1 MALTKFNFNSFDLTT
16 AASKGLAFNSSANG
30 FETSTAGS
38 MVLIK
43 TITISSGT
51 ASAQFAHGSS
61 DVVFDSTYPVY
72 LFKYISVHG
81 ANEQELCIDFS
92 DSAGSDYDLLH
103 QTTFFRHAHNEA
115 GNDGN
120 TTYVTSR
127 DLANSGSKPFLTVPI
142 GTESDNSGSG
152 ELYVFNPSSTTF
164 VTHFI
169 SRGNISVGDGSSAGS
184 YSQNSFVAGYV
195 NTTAAITAMKFQMD
209 SGNIDS
215 GIFKMYGIK
224 DS

>member
-1 MALTKFNFNSFDLTT
+1 MAIISNATT
-16 AASKGLAFNSSANG
+16 IADAGAFSVGLGAM
-30 FETSTAGS
+30 T
-38 MVLIK
+38 LIK

-51 ASAQFAHGSS
+51 STVQFAHGSS
-61 DVVFDSTYPVY
+61 SVVFDNTYPIY
-72 LFKYISVHG
+72 LFKYMSVHG
-81 ANEQELCIDFS
+81 ANEQELVIDFS

-103 QTTFFRHAHNEA
+103 QTAFFRAAHNEA

-120 TTYVTSR
+120 ITYVTSR
-127 DLANSGSKPFLTVPI
+127 DMANSGARPFLTVPI

-164 VTHFI
+164 VKHFI
-169 SRGNISVGDGSSAGS
+169 SNSNISVGDGSSAGS

-195 NTTAAITAMKFQMD
+195 NTTAAVTGIKFEMD
-209 SGNIDS
+209 GGNIDS

>member
-1 MALTKFNFNSFDLTT
+1 VALTKYNFNSFDVTS
-16 AASKGLAFNSSANG
+16 AASKALGFNSSANG
-30 FETSTAGS
+30 FTTISPGS
-38 MVLIK
+38 MTLIK

-61 DVVFDSTYPVY
+61 DVVFDSTYPLY

-81 ANEQELCIDFS
+81 ANEQELVIDFS

-103 QTTFFRHAHNEA
+103 QTTFFRAAHNEA

-120 TTYVTSR
+120 ITYVTSR
-127 DLANSGSKPFLTVPI
+127 DMANSGSRPFLTVPI
-142 GTESDNSGSG
+142 GNGSDESGSG

-169 SRGNISVGDGSSAGS
+169 SKANIYDGE
-184 YSQNSFVAGYV
+184 YSQNSYVGGYV
-195 NTTAAITAMKFQMD
+195 NTTAAVTAIKFAMD

>member
-1 MALTKFNFNSFDLTT
+1 MAIISNATT
-16 AASKGLAFNSSANG
+16 IADAGAFSVGLGAM
-30 FETSTAGS
+30 T
-38 MVLIK
+38 LIK

-51 ASAQFAHGSS
+51 STVQFAHGSS
-61 DVVFDSTYPVY
+61 SVVFDNTYPIY
-72 LFKYISVHG
+72 LFKYMSVHG
-81 ANEQELCIDFS
+81 ANEQELVIDFS

-103 QTTFFRHAHNEA
+103 QTAFFRAAHNEA
-115 GNDGN
+115 GNDGII
-120 TTYVTSR
+120 TYVTSR
-127 DLANSGSKPFLTVPI
+127 DMANSGARPFLTVPI

-164 VTHFI
+164 VKHFI
-169 SRGNISVGDGSSAGS
+169 SNSNISVGDGSSAGS

-195 NTTAAITAMKFQMD
+195 NTTAAVTGIKFEMD
-209 SGNIDS
+209 GGNIDS

>member
-1 MALTKFNFNSFDLTT
+1 MAISKFNYNSFNVTPVAGKALSFNSDADGFTT
-16 AASKGLAFNSSANG
+16 QG
-30 FETSTAGS
+30 AGS
-38 MVLIK
+38 MTLIK

-72 LFKYISVHG
+72 LFKYVSVHG
-81 ANEQELCIDFS
+81 ANEQELVIDFS

-103 QTTFFRHAHNEA
+103 QTAFYRAAHNEA

-120 TTYVTSR
+120 ITYVTSR
-127 DLANSGSKPFLTVPI
+127 DMANSGSKPFLTVPI

-164 VTHFI
+164 TTHFI
-169 SRGNISVGDGSSAGS
+169 STANISVGDGSSAGS
-184 YSQNSFVAGYV
+184 YSQNSYVTGYV
-195 NTTAAITAMKFQMD
+195 NTTAAITAIKFEMD
-209 SGNIDS
+209 GGNIDS

>member
-1 MALTKFNFNSFDLTT
+1 MAIISNATT
-16 AASKGLAFNSSANG
+16 IADAGAFSVSL
-30 FETSTAGS
+30 GS
-38 MVLIK
+38 LVLIK
-43 TITISSGT
+43 TITISSST
-51 ASAQFAHGSS
+51 STVQFAHGSS
-61 DVVFDSTYPVY
+61 SVVLDSTYPNY
-72 LFKYISVHG
+72 LFKYINVHG
-81 ANEQELCIDFS
+81 SHSDGKELVIDYS

-103 QTTFFRHAHNEA
+103 QTAFFRAAHNEA

-120 TTYVTSR
+120 ITYVTSR
-127 DLANSGSKPFLTVPI
+127 DMANSGSRPFLTVPI

-164 VTHFI
+164 VKHFI
-169 SRGNISVGDGSSAGS
+169 STANISVGDGSSAGS

-195 NTTAAITAMKFQMD
+195 NTTAAITAIKFEMD
-209 SGNIDS
+209 GGNIDS

>member
-1 MALTKFNFNSFDLTT
+1 MAIISNATT
-16 AASKGLAFNSSANG
+16 IADAGAFSVGLGAM
-30 FETSTAGS
+30 T
-38 MVLIK
+38 LIK

-51 ASAQFAHGSS
+51 STVQFAHGSS
-61 DVVFDSTYPVY
+61 SVVFDNTYPIY

-81 ANEQELCIDFS
+81 ANEQELVIDFS

-103 QTTFFRHAHNEA
+103 QTAFFRAAHNEA
-115 GNDGN
+115 GNDASVA
-120 TTYVTSR
+120 YVTSR
-127 DLANSGSKPFLTVPI
+127 DMANSGSRPFLTVPI

-164 VTHFI
+164 VKHFI
-169 SRGNISVGDGSSAGS
+169 SNSNISVGDGSSAGS

-195 NTTAAITAMKFQMD
+195 NTTAAVTGIKFEMD
-209 SGNIDS
+209 GGNIDS